1 MVPTGDQK
9 KEQTMNTTTPTTLT
23 VVPDTVAL
31 QTTTPNDEWTS
42 CRDVIDPA
50 SGLALTNVKLA

>member
-1 MVPTGDQK
+1 MKPNID
-9 KEQTMNTTTPTTLT
+9 NAIT
-23 VVPDTVAL
+23 VVPDTATL
-31 QTTTPNDEWTS
+31 PTTSPNDEWTS

>member
-1 MVPTGDQK
+1 
-9 KEQTMNTTTPTTLT
+9 MNTTTPTTLT